1 MEKPEYENKTIF
13 LYIVRHGKTISN
25 LEAKVHGWTDSPL
38 SELGVSQA
46 KKVGEGLKNITF
58 NAAYSSDIK
67 RAADTAKIIL
77 NANKNETPELQELFG
92 LREWNYGGYEGI
104 DETNMWVPLF
114 KEKNMEF
121 KLDRSNWKEFTSL
134 TTDREI
140 ADLIAKNDPAKTAE
154 NYEDILKRAKKG
166 VDFLINNIT
175 EKGGGNALVVSH
187 GNIIPTILYLY
198 APDEYN
204 GETVPNC
211 SLTILKIE
219 NGRFSLEKV
228 GDTSFIDS

>member
-38 SELGVSQA
+38 SELGISQA

-77 NANKNETPELQELFG
+77 DANKNVTPELQELFG

-140 ADLIAKNDPAKTAE
+140 ADLIAENDPAKTAE

>member
-38 SELGVSQA
+38 SELGISQA

-77 NANKNETPELQELFG
+77 NANKNVTPKLQELFG

-140 ADLIAKNDPAKTAE
+140 ADLIAENDPAKTAE

>member
-38 SELGVSQA
+38 SELGISQA

-58 NAAYSSDIK
+58 KAAYSSDIK

-140 ADLIAKNDPAKTAE
+140 ADLIAENDPAKTAE

-219 NGRFSLEKV
+219 NRRFSLEKV

>member
-166 VDFLINNIT
+166 IDFLINNIT
-175 EKGGGNALVVSH
+175 EKGSGNALVVSH

>member
-13 LYIVRHGKTISN
+13 LYIVRHGKTVSN

-154 NYEDILKRAKKG
+154 NYEDILKRAKEG

-198 APDEYN
+198 APGEYN